1 MARKMQRA
9 VPKAAPQKSTIPEPS
24 SSSAADLKTWY
35 EANKTH
41 IENFA
46 KAEQAAR
53 QLRDITKTA
62 TKSISTFSRET
73 LRTYLQNLGSNEKN
87 LRSLSWYL
95 YYRSQIYARLVS
107 FNSDMFC
114 LDIYIFYN
122 LANLID
128 CFGYHDTLDDL
139 VKGGDPT
146 KMLKSYNDTLNHLE
160 RMNLQGE
167 MQNAYRNCFIQDVF
181 YAIVVLFF
189 AVACSEKVVETPE
202 LELWYRTPAK
212 IWEESLPLGN
222 GRLGAMPTGGVYSEN
237 IVLNDITMWSGSFD
251 SLQQNPN
258 AQKYLPK
265 IRSLLLDGKNK
276 QAQDLVYK
284 YFLCGGKGSGAGSGA
299 NVPYGS
305 YQLLGNLRLTYHF
318 EDDLLTD
325 YRRGLVLDDATA
337 YTSFMMGKTHFFREY
352 FVSQSED
359 VVVIKLSAS
368 KKGKIAFEATLNR
381 PRQAKIFV
389 EIFNL
394 FSIDELDMTLHSAA
408 LKRFISIINQKAI
421 EKKLQVFFTSHRPE
435 LMDIP
440 EIHAFYI
447 MHRNNTTI
455 CLDNPTSNC
464 YEELTGHIEKPLV
477 IFLEDKFSKEI
488 SRKTLMDLN
497 LLQRAN
503 ITSVGTYHNC
513 IVMLY
518 ATICQIHDQEMTA
531 PDPINADNRTE
542 NKIKDCIAIL
552 DGDVTLDELNTKINH
567 IITGTD
573 PITVK
578 RKNWVRSQILQYNSQ
593 PSTVQNNKNMCPE
606 EFIHDTFARIPN
618 PSSSIIIESN
628 RVILPDNDPHKYFT
642 NLLDTNTFTIE
653 SIINEFATTGAW
665 GNYIN
670 PIKVWA
676 EVQKRTHGF

>member
-1 MARKMQRA
+1 MATKSPYTDRQYLQELHIDKLRGLENITLSFCDSAGENMPGVNKRYVTGIFGMNGSGKTTLLQTIICLYRPKKHRNKVFKGAAQNTKMSRFFKYVDGNYWGDSSFTA
-9 VPKAAPQKSTIPEPS
+9 KYEHDLLKGANRSFATKKLAFSKSTIGKKEWKPRQTQKFDRDIFYIPVQTSVPDIEFI
-24 SSSAADLKTWY
+24 AKEKTNVSY
-35 EANKTH
+35 SFTFGANLSDD
-41 IENFA
+41 IL
-46 KAEQAAR
+46 QAAR
-53 QLRDITKTA
+53 HITEINYQHVEQGKTA
-62 TKSISTFSRET
+62 KCESYRVTKLVNGAPI
-73 LRTYLQNLGSNEKN
+73 TYH
-87 LRSLSWYL
+87 
-95 YYRSQIYARLVS
+95 S
-107 FNSDMFC
+107 FNM
-114 LDIYIFYN
+114 
-122 LANLID
+122 
-128 CFGYHDTLDDL
+128 
-139 VKGGDPT
+139 
-146 KMLKSYNDTLNHLE
+146 
-160 RMNLQGE
+160 
-167 MQNAYRNCFIQDVF
+167 
-181 YAIVVLFF
+181 
-189 AVACSEKVVETPE
+189 
-202 LELWYRTPAK
+202 
-212 IWEESLPLGN
+212 
-222 GRLGAMPTGGVYSEN
+222 
-237 IVLNDITMWSGSFD
+237 
-251 SLQQNPN
+251 
-258 AQKYLPK
+258 
-265 IRSLLLDGKNK
+265 
-276 QAQDLVYK
+276 
-284 YFLCGGKGSGAGSGA
+284 GAGEQRLFRIL
-299 NVPYGS
+299 NVLYNAP
-305 YQLLGNLRLTYHF
+305 
-318 EDDLLTD
+318 D
-325 YRRGLVLDDATA
+325 YSL
-337 YTSFMMGKTHFFREY
+337 
-352 FVSQSED
+352 
-359 VVVIKLSAS
+359 
-368 KKGKIAFEATLNR
+368 IA
-381 PRQAKIFV
+381 
-389 EIFNL
+389 
-394 FSIDELDMTLHSAA
+394 IDELDMTLHSAA

-464 YEELTGHIEKPLV
+464 YEELTGNIEKPLV

-578 RKNWVRSQILQYNSQ
+578 RKSWVRSQILQYNSR
-593 PSTVQNNKNMCPE
+593 PSIVQNNKNMCPE
-606 EFIHDTFARIPN
+606 EYIHDTFARIPN